1 VTTSLAGSR
10 TPVPSTPTVRWRRAT
25 WRDPRLAGGLALVGC
40 AVALGAW
47 AVDAASDTQQIYV
60 LARDVAPGTDL
71 TAEGVL
77 TLVASHPGSGS
88 YVKEGDLPQ
97 EAVATRSMVAG
108 ELLPTAGVGRA
119 SDVSLR
125 SVVLTVAGGLP
136 ATTGTG
142 DTVELWRLPTVQENS
157 RVPSAAQEASADQ
170 TQGSTP
176 VKAQSVASGLVVVT
190 VKESGSSLIGAATT
204 TVEVLVPPE
213 SLEQV
218 LTAVGSGAPLVLV
231 PTGQGT

>member
-1 VTTSLAGSR
+1 M
-10 TPVPSTPTVRWRRAT
+10 
-25 WRDPRLAGGLALVGC
+25 AGGLALVGC
-40 AVALGAW
+40 AVAPGAW

-157 RVPSAAQEASADQ
+157 RVPSAQGASADQ
-170 TQGSTP
+170 AQGSTP

>member
-1 VTTSLAGSR
+1 MTTSLAGSR

-88 YVKEGDLPQ
+88 YVREGDLPQ

-108 ELLPTAGVGRA
+108 ELRPTAGVGRA

-125 SVVLTVAGGLP
+125 SVVLTVAGGPPPGGGGPRP
-136 ATTGTG
+136 ARGG
-142 DTVELWRLPTVQENS
+142 
-157 RVPSAAQEASADQ
+157 
-170 TQGSTP
+170 G
-176 VKAQSVASGLVVVT
+176 G
-190 VKESGSSLIGAATT
+190 G
-204 TVEVLVPPE
+204 
-213 SLEQV
+213 
-218 LTAVGSGAPLVLV
+218 GAPGGGG
-231 PTGQGT
+231 PPPHDRYR